1 MSHELSQPLAEGSN
15 YQNLCRTSRSG
26 ASESSA
32 EIRQLRQE
40 CDHLNV
46 HGRNLEIETPACQS
60 AVRSVEAHVVQ
71 IPQLRGMLEVGK
83 KKSTPLQAEVFRFGS
98 NNLQISHMWDKLKEE
113 LAQLQG
119 SLLVNFGIILNPHS
133 MREMDDISLKGRCV
147 RTWKNISL
155 HLLPQ
160 VVQDLD

>member
-40 CDHLNV
+40 RDHLNV

-71 IPQLRGMLEVGK
+71 IPQLRGMLEVERKIDYFTGRSFSPWI
-83 KKSTPLQAEVFRFGS
+83 KKSTHL
-98 NNLQISHMWDKLKEE
+98 SHV
-113 LAQLQG
+113 G
-119 SLLVNFGIILNPHS
+119 
-133 MREMDDISLKGRCV
+133 
-147 RTWKNISL
+147 
-155 HLLPQ
+155 
-160 VVQDLD
+160 